1 MAGLAALKR
10 FGQSQSSITSNDNN
24 EKTKSSNKPTSSTTS
39 DTKQSQ
45 NVLSNI
51 IPNFERSLFF
61 KKAINPISNLKAD
74 KRIKSER
81 ESQLK
86 SLLEREKRGI
96 LSKND
101 KVRLAELKSQK

>member
-10 FGQSQSSITSNDNN
+10 FGQSHSSITSNDNN
-24 EKTKSSNKPTSSTTS
+24 GKTKSSNKPTSSTS
-39 DTKQSQ
+39 DNKQSQ

-61 KKAINPISNLKAD
+61 KKAVNPISNLKAD

-101 KVRLAELKSQK
+101 KARLAELKSQK

>member
-24 EKTKSSNKPTSSTTS
+24 EKTKSSNKPTSSTS
-39 DTKQSQ
+39 DNKQSQ

-61 KKAINPISNLKAD
+61 KKAVNPISNLKAD